1 MRVDQENLDEN
12 RGEYM
17 KLDNQ
22 SHDLGLSDIDKPN
35 NARSIH
41 ANASQIHDALAL
53 EAPRA
58 P

>member
-1 MRVDQENLDEN
+1 
-12 RGEYM
+12 M